1 MAIIKAKPTSAGRR
15 FVVSVKSDLYKVSL
29 ISHCLIK
36 NQKMAA
42 EIIMEG
48 LPFVIRAVDINNIIE
63 L

>member
-15 FVVSVKSDLYKVSL
+15 FVVSVKSDLYKGKP

-36 NQKMAA
+36 NQKMVA